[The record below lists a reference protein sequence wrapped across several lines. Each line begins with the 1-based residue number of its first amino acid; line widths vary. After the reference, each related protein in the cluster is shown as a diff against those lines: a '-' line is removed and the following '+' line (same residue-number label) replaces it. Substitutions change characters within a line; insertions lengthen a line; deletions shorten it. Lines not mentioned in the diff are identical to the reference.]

1 MLGFELQVVFV
12 KMLLLIKQ
20 IYITGIHIRCCC
32 LGLSSQAILVLY
44 LGFQQAAI
52 AVASFISC
60 TRLLY

>member
-1 MLGFELQVVFV
+1 MLGSELQAVFV
-12 KMLLLIKQ
+12 KMILLIKQ
-20 IYITGIHIRCCC
+20 IYITGRCCC

-52 AVASFISC
+52 AVVSFISC